1 MENTQIMVQEK
12 LGFFKIL
19 KEALIIPFK
28 NPHFIIYTLLTSIP
42 LFCFLLVYETLIQHT
57 LIQTAKILSQAPP
70 ESDLYC
76 KFCLDWNWTTLGFAE
91 RLIDDLSPTYLLVLL
106 YLGILHFLD
115 LITLIAIV
123 DSASTIH
130 TGKKTLNLIQL
141 LQNFIKET
149 RFKGPLITSICT
161 LLLGFLI
168 LSGLFCLAAYM
179 YIASRDVLFMLL
191 FGVLFIALLAKYIE
205 WSAIWNMGIVISI
218 LEEKKQGDV
227 ALLISSYLS
236 RGSRRRGFLF
246 VLVFLVWRLGLRLSS
261 LYLGW
266 TIVGENFNKM
276 AITAPLV
283 GLVCVGNVT
292 KWLVFVVYFY
302 DCKRRREEK
311 KNIDLEESNAAAA
324 GIGGTE

>member
-1 MENTQIMVQEK
+1 
-12 LGFFKIL
+12 
-19 KEALIIPFK
+19 
-28 NPHFIIYTLLTSIP
+28 
-42 LFCFLLVYETLIQHT
+42 
-57 LIQTAKILSQAPP
+57 
-70 ESDLYC
+70 
-76 KFCLDWNWTTLGFAE
+76 
-91 RLIDDLSPTYLLVLL
+91 
-106 YLGILHFLD
+106 
-115 LITLIAIV
+115 
-123 DSASTIH
+123 
-130 TGKKTLNLIQL
+130 
-141 LQNFIKET
+141 
-149 RFKGPLITSICT
+149 
-161 LLLGFLI
+161 
-168 LSGLFCLAAYM
+168 
-179 YIASRDVLFMLL
+179 
-191 FGVLFIALLAKYIE
+191 
-205 WSAIWNMGIVISI
+205 MGIVISI